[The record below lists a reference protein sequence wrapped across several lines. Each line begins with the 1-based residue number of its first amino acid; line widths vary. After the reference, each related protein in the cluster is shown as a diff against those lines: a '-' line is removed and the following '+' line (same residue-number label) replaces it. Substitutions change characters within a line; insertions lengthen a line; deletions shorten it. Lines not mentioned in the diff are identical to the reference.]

1 MAWYKDADKKIR
13 ADIPPISSTEV
24 KILGTVGPV
33 INLDHPKFVQPKSIN
48 SSTAT
53 VTISAASDIKTF
65 SVPMTASSAKFHK
78 VKYTKAT
85 ASSLTSV
92 STFGV

>member
-1 MAWYKDADKKIR
+1 MAWYKDPDKKIR

-24 KILGTVGPV
+24 KILGNIGPT
-33 INLDHPKFVQPKSIN
+33 INLDNPKFVQPKSIN
-48 SSTAT
+48 STTAT
-53 VTISAASDIKTF
+53 ITISASSNIKTF

-85 ASSLTSV
+85 TSSLTSV